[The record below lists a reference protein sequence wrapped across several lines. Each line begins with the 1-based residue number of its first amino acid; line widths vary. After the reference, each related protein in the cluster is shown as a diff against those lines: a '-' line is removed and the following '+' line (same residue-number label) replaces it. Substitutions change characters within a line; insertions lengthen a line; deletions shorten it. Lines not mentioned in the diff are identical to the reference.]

1 MLIILILCVCMCETD
16 MKKGMI
22 DVGIFCK
29 EPRFGLNTEKGK
41 YLQPCINILDD
52 FQSYVIWSQS
62 NACVGYYGIRTDHNS
77 NMSLQ

>member
-1 MLIILILCVCMCETD
+1 

-41 YLQPCINILDD
+41 YLHPRMNVSDD
-52 FQSYVIWSQS
+52 FE
-62 NACVGYYGIRTDHNS
+62 RFFFF
-77 NMSLQ
+77 LR

>member
-52 FQSYVIWSQS
+52 FQSYVI
-62 NACVGYYGIRTDHNS
+62 
-77 NMSLQ
+77 